1 MAIFAD
7 YFGEPQYLTLAER
20 EARIAQRPK
29 SVDNNSMA
37 RAVDKVKIKNLY
49 EGDWFTFA
57 SVNVV
62 SNLFSKPKF
71 SVVSDTEAGINIW
84 NDFFAEMRNY
94 GNNTSLKRLR
104 AEIKKDAVAY
114 GAGYLEFIPSED
126 GSEILDLKRVDSSK
140 LNKAKDNAGNLI
152 LDALGNSI
160 GYVISLGANA
170 DLRSK
175 GDTVPNPY
183 QESIKLSTGDIFI
196 LPSRIAEFPL
206 YRLGNGIESIG
217 LVEPAIQQ
225 TERRRKVEDAQVN
238 AIWIRG
244 TAPLFALVGDPTHE
258 PNPQMLS
265 DAADS
270 LEEMKYSSVAAFP
283 YFQEPKALD
292 AKIDDISTKIMDY
305 LMAAEAG
312 AANVPV
318 PFVTGAG
325 EATNRSTLKSQREML
340 EVNIQEKID
349 NFDEDWNLLVMERIS
364 KFNKFPEA
372 TIVSEELRLE
382 SKDETA
388 KRLKLYA
395 DIGDK
400 LGTPVMSAS
409 EFRIA
414 IKSNENIE
422 MDDLEYDKFVKEKEE
437 KAEKMMEKKEEKV
450 EKKKEI
456 NDKNDNE
463 QEDMS
468 DL

>member
-1 MAIFAD
+1 MGIFAE
-7 YFGEPQYLTLAER
+7 YFGEPHYLTLAESS
-20 EARIAQRPK
+20 ARNASRPK
-29 SVDNNSMA
+29 SVDNTSQA
-37 RAVDKVKIKNLY
+37 RAIDKIKIRNLY

-62 SNLFSKPKF
+62 SNLYAKPKF
-71 SVVSDTEAGINIW
+71 KIVADTESTVKIW
-84 NDFFAEMRNY
+84 TDFFNAMREY

-114 GAGYLEFIPSED
+114 GAGYLEFVPSED
-126 GSEILDLKRVDSSK
+126 DEKILDLKRVDSSK
-140 LNKAKDNAGNLI
+140 LNKAKDVVGNLI
-152 LDALGNSI
+152 LDANGNSI
-160 GYVISLGANA
+160 GYVLSLGASA

-175 GDTVPNPY
+175 GDSIPKPY
-183 QESIKLSTGDIFI
+183 EESIKMSSGDIFI

-206 YRLGNGIESIG
+206 YRLGNGVESIG

-225 TERRRKVEDAQVN
+225 TDRRRKIEEAQVN

-244 TAPLFALVGDPTHE
+244 TAPLFALVGDEHHE

-283 YFQEPKALD
+283 YFQEPKALE
-292 AKIDDISTKIMDY
+292 AKVDDISTKIMDY

-349 NFDEDWNLLVMERIS
+349 NFDEDWNLIVMERIA
-364 KFNKFPEA
+364 KFNGFPDA
-372 TIVSEELRLE
+372 KIISEELRLE

-400 LGTPVMSAS
+400 LGIPVMSAI
-409 EFRIA
+409 EFRTA
-414 IKSNENIE
+414 IKGNESLE
-422 MDDLEYDKFVKEKEE
+422 LDDTEYDKFLKERKEATKELMKSKEPE
-437 KAEKMMEKKEEKV
+437 KAKTSDD
-450 EKKKEI
+450 
-456 NDKNDNE
+456 NDDK

-468 DL
+468 DIVTK